1 MLSLITKIRKITMT
15 SVVVG
20 LCLAQGVA
28 LLGGVTFLEEVCLC
42 GFGLCDPPPSYGEAS
57 LLLATIR

>member
-42 GFGLCDPPPSYGEAS
+42 GFGL
-57 LLLATIR
+57 